1 MFVEDVVEVGSP
13 SDIVSLI
20 VSLAEADPLSGSF
33 PGVEEEPFVDVLLV
47 LLSDVEVPGVSC
59 SVPLLTQPVRVA
71 AIAPT
76 SREIMIFFIYVPFPV
91 QTKFILVKLL
101 KS

>member
-13 SDIVSLI
+13 SDIVSP
-20 VSLAEADPLSGSF
+20 AESDPLAGLL
-33 PGVEEEPFVDVLLV
+33 PVVEEESFADVLLV

-76 SREIMIFFIYVPFPV
+76 RREIMIFFIYVPFPV
-91 QTKFILVKLL
+91 QTNLL
-101 KS
+101 NLNCLSLKQY